1 MFTAAI
7 LINGVTIPGVVVAD
21 PHRDLIL
28 LGVRIRHLRVEVCEK
43 KEIEKR
49 SSGPAVFVCLLTPF
63 VRKL

>member
-1 MFTAAI
+1 M
-7 LINGVTIPGVVVAD
+7 NGVVIPGVVVGD
-21 PHRDLIL
+21 PNRDLIL
-28 LGVRIRHLRVEVCEK
+28 LGVRIRHLTVEICEK